1 MTFKDLLDLVPFEEV
16 APLIPKMYPDM
27 KGMEGMFKLH
37 YDMLKLLTPKFDP
50 NANAPTCTISIETDE
65 DGSHL
70 TAYPMEG
77 DLWEHSL
84 TKKIIV
90 EPEVK
95 ATWAEIATCCLWHTS
110 FYGFTPNQQDDKYNE
125 LFIGDEYDGYKK
137 LTRRNAV
144 ALRKAGGFFPSVKE
158 LNPAKKK
165 ELMQKAKEEVYYD
178 KATNAA
184 KWKKELRRKFMALYY
199 ERMVAISEFI
209 ISVMPSLSKT
219 RNQNYLNVSQLCGLF
234 DSTKFYKA
242 DYTSY
247 VSPQMNISSA
257 KYLAELFE
265 KYEMVDS
272 SFDSM
277 ILEIITSKHH
287 EVLTDD
293 EQELCNVMFKFAEKN
308 GDLIVGTD
316 PTLGNQT
323 RIRFAYYNI
332 DKPLVQ

>member
-1 MTFKDLLDLVPFEEV
+1 MGTFTNKE
-16 APLIPKMYPDM
+16 
-27 KGMEGMFKLH
+27 
-37 YDMLKLLTPKFDP
+37 
-50 NANAPTCTISIETDE
+50 
-65 DGSHL
+65 
-70 TAYPMEG
+70 
-77 DLWEHSL
+77 
-84 TKKIIV
+84 IIV